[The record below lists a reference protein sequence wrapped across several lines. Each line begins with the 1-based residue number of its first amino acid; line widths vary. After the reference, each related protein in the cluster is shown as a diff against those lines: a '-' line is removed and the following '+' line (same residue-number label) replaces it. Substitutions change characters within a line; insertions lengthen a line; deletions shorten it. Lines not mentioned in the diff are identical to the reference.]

1 MIIFVNQV
9 KKELSESLPLDVLLH
24 ELQPKNPFAISINS
38 QFIAKAYYATTL
50 VHENDHIEII
60 SPVTGG

>member
-1 MIIFVNQV
+1 MQ
-9 KKELSESLPLDVLLH
+9 LDELLH

-38 QFIAKAYYATTL
+38 QFIAKSHYAMTM
-50 VHENDHIEII
+50 VQENDSIEII

>member
-1 MIIFVNQV
+1 MQ
-9 KKELSESLPLDVLLH
+9 LDELLH

-38 QFIAKAYYATTL
+38 QFIAKAHYAKTM
-50 VHENDHIEII
+50 VQENDSIEII

>member
-38 QFIAKAYYATTL
+38 QFIAKAYYTTTL

>member
-1 MIIFVNQV
+1 MIIFVNQI
-9 KKELSESLPLDVLLH
+9 KKELSESLYLDALLH

-38 QFIAKAYYATTL
+38 QFVAKAYYSTTL
-50 VHENDHIEII
+50 LQDNDHIEII

>member
-1 MIIFVNQV
+1 MIIFVNQE
-9 KKELSESLPLDVLLH
+9 KKELAKSLPLDALLH
-24 ELQPKNPFAISINS
+24 ELRPKNPFAISINS
-38 QFIAKAYYATTL
+38 QFIAKAYYARTM

>member
-1 MIIFVNQV
+1 MIIFINQV
-9 KKELSESLPLDVLLH
+9 RKELSESSPLDELLR

-38 QFIAKAYYATTL
+38 QFIAKAHYVTTML
-50 VHENDHIEII
+50 QDNDHIEII

>member
-9 KKELSESLPLDVLLH
+9 RRELSESMQLDELLH

-38 QFIAKAYYATTL
+38 QFIAKAHYAMTM
-50 VHENDHIEII
+50 VQENDSIEII